1 MKLKKDKNAEIEA
14 IINQD
19 NEAADSSEKKAEKF
33 KKEAKSGKV
42 GATRGE
48 RLRHLK
54 YGSLS
59 VVFTVVVIAVIVLCN
74 VLVSFAAEKFP
85 ALSFDTSANQYYELT
100 DESIEFLDTLDDY
113 SIKVRFIGSKS
124 TLMSDDYYSKI
135 TTLAE
140 KYEQYTPDLTVSYV
154 DIDKNPGFAADYDD
168 AQLTTGD
175 ALVVC
180 GDRYRQLTSGD
191 FLYSSKE
198 DQEAAQNSGGTEEV
212 EYSLNAEYALTTAI
226 MVVTASDN
234 PQATVVT
241 GHGEKE
247 LPKLVK
253 LLENNGFTVSSQNII
268 KEFADDSNLLII
280 AAPTKDYSESE
291 LKKLD
296 DFMYNNG
303 KYGKNIFYIADYS
316 QPVLPNLEAFLY
328 DWGIILE
335 EGVVY
340 ESDDSVAIA
349 SRPYLT
355 RLSFIDP
362 NLTLSSA
369 LADVTAYG
377 YYGRPAKIADVL
389 DVSMTNEITL
399 QHTETSK
406 VGKAT
411 EDGFEKGDGEAY
423 PYVAMA
429 RTTIEKT
436 DADYTAMQS
445 SLIFANSL
453 GFFEDELFEKAYSAN
468 PDVTIAVVDAV
479 LGRGNNLLIP
489 IKSLSAATLGIT
501 YETANII
508 GAVAAIVIPVLLLV
522 ACLFVYIRRRFL

>member
-1 MKLKKDKNAEIEA
+1 MKFKKCKNAEIEA
-14 IINQD
+14 ILNQD
-19 NEAADSSEKKAEKF
+19 NQAADSSEKKTEKF
-33 KKEAKSGKV
+33 KKERKSGKV
-42 GATRGE
+42 GASRGE
-48 RLRHLK
+48 RLRQLK

-59 VVFTVVVIAVIVLCN
+59 VVLTVVVIVAIVLCN
-74 VLVSFAAEKFP
+74 VLITFAAEKLP
-85 ALSFDTSANQYYELT
+85 ALSIDTSAYQYYELS
-100 DESIEFLDTLDDY
+100 DESIEYLDTLDDY
-113 SIKVRFIGSKS
+113 SIKVIFIGSKS
-124 TLMSDDYYSKI
+124 TLMSDEYYSKI

-140 KYEQYTPDLTVSYV
+140 KYEQYTKDLTVSYV

-168 AQLTTGD
+168 AELTTGD

-180 GDRYRQLTSGD
+180 GNRYRQLTSGD
-191 FLYSSKE
+191 FLYSSS
-198 DQEAAQNSGGTEEV
+198 DSSTSTDYSSSEEV
-212 EYSLNAEYALTTAI
+212 TYSLNAEYALTTAI

-234 PQATVVT
+234 PQATIVT

-247 LPKLVK
+247 LPKLTT
-253 LLENNGFTVSSQNII
+253 LLENNGFTVGSQSIL
-268 KEFADDSNLLII
+268 KEFDENCNLLII
-280 AAPTKDYSESE
+280 AAPTKDYSESD

-296 DFMYNNG
+296 DYMYNDG

-328 DWGIILE
+328 DWGIVLE

-340 ESDDSVAIA
+340 ESDDSLAYA
-349 SRPYLT
+349 NMPYLN
-355 RLSFIDP
+355 RLSFIDA

-369 LADVTAYG
+369 LAEVTAYG

-406 VGKAT
+406 VGKST
-411 EDGFEKGDGEAY
+411 DGGFEKGDSEAY

-436 DADYTAMQS
+436 NTNYEAMQS
-445 SLIFANSL
+445 SLIFANST

-468 PDVTIAVVDAV
+468 PDVTIAVIDEV
-479 LGRGNNLLIP
+479 LGRGNNLLLP
-489 IKSLSAATLGIT
+489 VKSLSAATLGIT

-508 GAVAAIVIPVLLLV
+508 GAIAAIVIPVLLLV

>member
-1 MKLKKDKNAEIEA
+1 MKLKKDKNAEVEA
-14 IINQD
+14 VKNSE
-19 NEAADSSEKKAEKF
+19 NNPADSSEKKTEKF
-33 KKEAKSGKV
+33 KKVLSGTKV
-42 GATRGE
+42 GASRTE
-48 RLRHLK
+48 RLRQLK

-59 VVFTVVVIAVIVLCN
+59 VVLTVIVIAAIVLCN
-74 VLVSFAAEKFP
+74 VLVTFAAQKLP
-85 ALSFDTSANQYYELT
+85 ALSIDTSANQYYELS
-100 DESIEFLDTLDDY
+100 DESIEYLATLEDY
-113 SIKVRFIGSKS
+113 SIKVIFIGSKS
-124 TLMSDDYYSKI
+124 TLMSDQYYNKVV
-135 TTLAE
+135 TLAE
-140 KYEQYTPDLTVSYV
+140 KYEQYTPDLKVSYV
-154 DIDKNPGFAADYDD
+154 DIDKNPGFASSYDD
-168 AQLTTGD
+168 ATLTTGD

-191 FLYSSKE
+191 FLYSSEE
-198 DQEAAQNSGGTEEV
+198 DQQAAANSQDGQEI
-212 EYSLNAEYALTTAI
+212 EYSLNTEYALTTAI

-247 LPKLVK
+247 LPKLTK
-253 LLENNGFTVSSQNII
+253 LLENNGFTVSSQSII
-268 KEFADDSNLLII
+268 KEFDKDTNLLII

-303 KYGKNIFYIADYS
+303 EYGKNIFYIADYT

-328 DWGIILE
+328 DWGIVLE

-340 ESDDSVAIA
+340 EGDDSVAYA
-349 SRPYLT
+349 NMPYLNKLT
-355 RLSFIDP
+355 FIDP

-369 LADVTAYG
+369 LAEVTAYG
-377 YYGRPAKIADVL
+377 YYGRPAKIASSL
-389 DVSMTNEITL
+389 DVSMKNDITL

-411 EDGFEKGDGEAY
+411 EEGFIKGDGEAY

-436 DADYTAMQS
+436 SSDYKAMQS
-445 SLIFANSL
+445 TLIFANSL

-468 PDVTIAVVDAV
+468 PDVTIAVVDEV
-479 LGRGNNLLIP
+479 LGRGNNLLLP
-489 IKSLSAATLGIT
+489 AKSLSAAALGIT
-501 YETANII
+501 YETANVI
-508 GAVAAIVIPVLLLV
+508 GAIATIVVPVLLLA

>member
-1 MKLKKDKNAEIEA
+1 MSLKKNKETEIEKIVNA
-14 IINQD
+14 
-19 NEAADSSEKKAEKF
+19 EAADSSEKKAEKF
-33 KKEAKSGKV
+33 KKERKDGKI
-42 GATRGE
+42 GASRTE
-48 RLRHLK
+48 RLRQLK

-59 VVFTVVVIAVIVLCN
+59 VVFTVIVVAAIVLCN
-74 VLVSFAAEKFP
+74 VLITFAAEKFP
-85 ALSFDTSANQYYELT
+85 ALSIDTSANQYYELSG
-100 DESIEFLDTLDDY
+100 ESIEFLSTLDDY
-113 SIKVRFIGSKS
+113 SVKVIFIGSKS
-124 TLMSDDYYSKI
+124 TLMSDKYYNKVV
-135 TTLAE
+135 TLAE
-140 KYEQYTPDLTVSYV
+140 KYEQYAKDIKVSYV

-191 FLYSSKE
+191 FLYASEE
-198 DQEAAQNSGGTEEV
+198 DKQAAEQSETEV

-247 LPKLVK
+247 LPKLNS
-253 LLENNGFTVSSQNII
+253 LLENNGFTVSSQSIL
-268 KEFADDSNLLII
+268 KEFSSESNMLII
-280 AAPTKDYSESE
+280 AAPTKDYSEE
-291 LKKLD
+291 DLKKLD
-296 DFMYNNG
+296 DFMYNGG

-328 DWGIILE
+328 DWGIVLE

-349 SRPYLT
+349 SKPYLT

-369 LADVTAYG
+369 LAEVTAYG
-377 YYGRPAKIADVL
+377 YYGRPAKIASTL
-389 DVSMTNEITL
+389 DVSMKNEITL
-399 QHTETSK
+399 QHSETSK

-411 EDGFEKGDGEAY
+411 DDGFLKGDGEAY
-423 PYVAMA
+423 PFVAMA
-429 RTTIEKT
+429 RTTLEKT
-436 DADYTAMQS
+436 STDYTVLES

-453 GFFEDELFEKAYSAN
+453 GFFEDELFERAYSAN
-468 PDVTIAVVDAV
+468 SDVTMAVVDEI
-479 LGRGNNLLIP
+479 LGRGNNLLLP
-489 IKSLSAATLGIT
+489 VKSLSAATLGIT

-508 GAVAAIVIPVLLLV
+508 GAIAAIVIPVLLFIV
-522 ACLFVYIRRRFL
+522 CLFVYIRRRFL